1 MTSRSTSGPAPSVAF
16 VFSGQGSQYI
26 AMTSRLLLESRAYG
40 AHLEA
45 VSSLLRPCLDASIVD
60 LIVRG
65 DERLCQAGLAEPALF
80 AVQYALVRTLAEL
93 GLRPAAVLGQ
103 GIGEFA
109 AAAAIGAVSVQDA
122 AYLAAAFGALAAQPP
137 ANTHAAAHADTHAAA
152 DARSQALPGPGPGPA
167 APAPEHEPC
176 DPAALDRFAEAV
188 RALPP
193 AAPRVPYYS
202 SARGRRLSGELLDPD
217 YWLEQA
223 GAASHFEPAL
233 ADLLSFEAPDAVLE
247 IGPRPVLAAVV
258 RRLAGARGPACVS
271 ACSGTDTPAAAL
283 EGLAERIGLACAAD
297 DPVTCLVLEA
307 VAEVMQAPPLP
318 IGVDL
323 ALRTDL
329 GFDSLMLMQLKF
341 IIEQRL
347 PEVGRFTMR
356 DILDH
361 LSTPRG
367 MADFLRTQ
375 QFASSNAR

>member
-16 VFSGQGSQYI
+16 VFSGQGAQYI
-26 AMTSRLLLESRAYG
+26 AMTSRLFLESRAYS

-45 VSSLLRPCLDASIVD
+45 VSSVLRPCLDASIVD

-65 DERLCQAGLAEPALF
+65 DERLCEAGLAEPALF

-122 AYLAAAFGALAAQPP
+122 AYLAAAFGALAA
-137 ANTHAAAHADTHAAA
+137 AAHADAA
-152 DARSQALPGPGPGPA
+152 DADSRARPGPNAAASESEPG
-167 APAPEHEPC
+167 
-176 DPAALDRFAEAV
+176 DPAALGRFAAAV
-188 RALPP
+188 RALPS

-217 YWLEQA
+217 YWVEQA
-223 GAASHFEPAL
+223 GAAPHFESAL
-233 ADLLSFEAPDAVLE
+233 ADLLSFEAPDAVVE

-258 RRLAGARGPACVS
+258 RRLAGTRGPACVS

-283 EGLAERIGLACAAD
+283 EGLAERIGLACAVD

-307 VAEVMQAPPLP
+307 VAEVMEAPPLP
-318 IGVDL
+318 LGVDL

-341 IIEQRL
+341 IIEQRM